1 MNGNEQ
7 RVDGRTFWW
16 FDFQKVSTLLD
27 FADSDCCWVKR
38 CWSSSE
44 SIHTQTKLELTL
56 NRSDEARVNT
66 TSSYQRHLLHNQ
78 RSGDE
83 MLALIS
89 KWKSN
94 SRLKEWCDE
103 MSDHAEQRSE
113 MWKQKNMRNL
123 SSSSLNELFA
133 FNHYNLS
140 SAESWNQKDFLGF
153 REMEW
158 NEKENELD
166 EWRRGGREMS

>member
-27 FADSDCCWVKR
+27 FADSDCCWVKW

-56 NRSDEARVNT
+56 NCSDEARVNT
-66 TSSYQRHLLHNQ
+66 ASSYQRHLLHNQ
-78 RSGDE
+78 RSEDE

-94 SRLKEWCDE
+94 SRLEEWCDE

-113 MWKQKNMRNL
+113 MCFEMWKQKNMRNF
-123 SSSSLNELFA
+123 SSSSLSELFA
-133 FNHYNLS
+133 FNHHNLS

-158 NEKENELD
+158 NEKEMN
-166 EWRRGGREMS
+166 

>member
-38 CWSSSE
+38 CWSSSK
-44 SIHTQTKLELTL
+44 SIHTQTELELTL
-56 NRSDEARVNT
+56 NCSDEARVNT
-66 TSSYQRHLLHNQ
+66 ASSYQRHLLHNQ

-89 KWKSN
+89 KRKSN
-94 SRLKEWCDE
+94 SRLEEWCDE

-113 MWKQKNMRNL
+113 MWKQRTWGIYPARRSVSFLL
-123 SSSSLNELFA
+123 STTIIFLQ
-133 FNHYNLS
+133 
-140 SAESWNQKDFLGF
+140 QKVEIKKIF
-153 REMEW
+153 
-158 NEKENELD
+158 
-166 EWRRGGREMS
+166 